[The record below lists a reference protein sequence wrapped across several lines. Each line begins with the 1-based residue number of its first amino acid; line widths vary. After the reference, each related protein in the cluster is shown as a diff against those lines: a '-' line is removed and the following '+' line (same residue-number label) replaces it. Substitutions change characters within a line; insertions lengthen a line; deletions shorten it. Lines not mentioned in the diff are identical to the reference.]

1 VTATRPAIVLG
12 LESSCD
18 ETAAALA
25 LRGPDGSI
33 AILAERVA
41 SQDDLHRRYGG
52 VVPEIASR
60 AHVERILPTVRD
72 AMRDA
77 GATFGDLAAIAVGHR
92 PGLIGSLLVGT
103 SAAKALA
110 WSRGLPFLG
119 VDHVEAHLLA
129 GLIGRR
135 RPAFPALGLV
145 VSGGHTALFRLASER
160 AVEPLGSTIDDAIG
174 EAFDKAA
181 STLGLGYPGGPALD
195 RAARRGNPAA
205 HAFPV
210 AAIPRERLDFTFSGL
225 KTSLL
230 YAVRGI
236 PARTAGGGPAAF
248 PRDATSL
255 SAAARDDLAASFE
268 FAAVDQVRRILERAL
283 DRHPA
288 GSLLVGGGASANTL
302 LRATLSRIGA
312 ERGVD
317 VVLPAMRHC
326 VDNAAMI
333 AATGLLRLEAGERDG
348 LSLAAEPL
356 ASRVSAGVAASGA
369 RR

>member
-1 VTATRPAIVLG
+1 MVLG

-18 ETAAALA
+18 ETAAAIA
-25 LRGPDGSI
+25 CRAPDGTIS
-33 AILAERVA
+33 ILAERVA
-41 SQDDLHRRYGG
+41 GQDELHRRYGG

-60 AHVERILPTVRD
+60 AHVERILPVVRD

-77 GATFGDLAAIAVGHR
+77 GVGFGDLAAVAVGHR

-103 SAAKALA
+103 SAAKAIA
-110 WSRGLPFLG
+110 WSRGVPFLG

-129 GLIGRR
+129 GLVGRG

-145 VSGGHTALFRLASER
+145 VSGGHTAIYRLGSER
-160 AVEPLGSTIDDAIG
+160 SIELLGATIDDAIG

-181 STLGLGYPGGPALD
+181 ALLGLGYPGGAALD
-195 RAARRGNPAA
+195 RAARRGDPAA
-205 HAFPV
+205 HAFPI

-230 YAVRGI
+230 YRVRGI
-236 PARTAGGGPAAF
+236 PERRGDGGPAVF
-248 PRDATSL
+248 PREASAL
-255 SAAARDDLAASFE
+255 SDRGRDDLAASFE
-268 FAAVDQVRRILERAL
+268 FAAVEQVRRMLVRAVE
-283 DRHPA
+283 RHPVRTV
-288 GSLLVGGGASANTL
+288 LVGGGASANTR
-302 LRATLSRIGA
+302 LRETLGRLGS
-312 ERGVD
+312 ERGLE

-333 AATGLLRLEAGERDG
+333 AATGLLRLEAGERDD

-356 ASRVSAGVAASGA
+356 AATARAPGA